1 MEYSVQLSLVTQ
13 LCPTLYDPMNHST
26 PGLPVHHQL
35 PEFTQTHVIESV
47 MPSSHLILWRPLLLL
62 PPIPPS
68 IRVFSN
74 VRIWIKHGRIGL
86 LDTHVSE
93 LDREAVKKL
102 RVQISYKVTLMNYFQ
117 LVILLQSQNCSRDG
131 YERETST
138 PNARNLV
145 KRDSSQELLSL

>member
-1 MEYSVQLSLVTQ
+1 MAELDYW
-13 LCPTLYDPMNHST
+13 
-26 PGLPVHHQL
+26 
-35 PEFTQTHVIESV
+35 TH
-47 MPSSHLILWRPLLLL
+47 
-62 PPIPPS
+62 
-68 IRVFSN
+68 
-74 VRIWIKHGRIGL
+74 
-86 LDTHVSE
+86 HVSE
-93 LDREAVKKL
+93 LDREVVKKL